1 MTRKQ
6 SLLLALAGVVAVL
19 IGTRIAIV
27 FAQQGFVVERPR
39 SADNIPGPPG
49 YVQPVPATP
58 SNGFFASPA
67 PMLPMMGSAA
77 GAVDDPEMAELMQS
91 EATLARGAEDLVA
104 KYAETETAAERKE
117 IAAALRNTLTKQFDA
132 QRQRREIELRR
143 IEEHLRKLRE
153 QAKKRDDAR
162 ETIIDRR
169 REQLLNEAEGLGWAP
184 ATGARPRGRNDFLRA
199 DTVPGVPSATP
210 RAAPSPR

>member
-6 SLLLALAGVVAVL
+6 TLLLALAGVVAVL

-27 FAQQGFVVERPR
+27 FAQQGLAVDRPP
-39 SADNIPGPPG
+39 SADNVPRPTG

-104 KYAETETAAERKE
+104 KYAETQTAAERKE
-117 IAAALRNTLTKQFDA
+117 IAAELRNTLAKQFDA

-184 ATGARPRGRNDFLRA
+184 ATGARPRGGDAMSPDGMMRRM
-199 DTVPGVPSATP
+199 PPATP
-210 RAAPSPR
+210 KAAPSPR